1 MNLSCQSIQ
10 KQLLKGGHYLRS
22 TKRNPTMN
30 NNGVAVT
37 TSSEIQPSVQ
47 VMNPAKTS
55 KSVRPNRPSP
65 IPGTELTKATPE
77 SPGQNSR

>member
-1 MNLSCQSIQ
+1 
-10 KQLLKGGHYLRS
+10 
-22 TKRNPTMN
+22 MN
-30 NNGVAVT
+30 NDGVAVT

-55 KSVRPNRPSP
+55 KTVRPNRLPP

-77 SPGQNSR
+77 PSSQSSR

>member
-1 MNLSCQSIQ
+1 MNLKAAKAFK

-30 NNGVAVT
+30 NDGVAVT
-37 TSSEIQPSVQ
+37 TSSEIQPSGQ

-55 KSVRPNRPSP
+55 KTVRPNRPPP
-65 IPGTELTKATPE
+65 ILGTELTARPK
-77 SPGQNSR
+77 Q